1 MAKSIDKA
9 TGNDNGRIENFLVS
23 VLDNGSRLQAP
34 AVAKYVDYV
43 RKSHPDETPAQ
54 IIERMEKMFLLAV
67 TGSGSAVG
75 ATAAVPGVGTVAS
88 IAAVGV
94 ESAFFLEASALLTL
108 AVASVHG
115 ISVENHQQRRALVL
129 AVALGES
136 GMEVVQKVTGV
147 TAKNWGTAITSKIPG
162 STMRGMNSTLVR
174 KFVTKYAAK
183 RSALILGKLVPAGI
197 GAVIGGVGNRAIGKG
212 VVKNARDAF
221 GPAPLR
227 WTDHLIIAP
236 VEDLS
241 ISRTVDTARVLRR

>member
-1 MAKSIDKA
+1 MAKSTNTVI
-9 TGNDNGRIENFLVS
+9 TNDAGRIEKILVA

-34 AVAKYVDYV
+34 AVAKYVNHV
-43 RKSHPDETPAQ
+43 RRSHPDETPAQ
-54 IIERMEKMFLLAV
+54 IVTRMEKMFLLAV

-88 IAAVGV
+88 IAAVGA

-136 GMEVVQKVTGV
+136 GMEIVQKVTGV

-183 RSALILGKLVPAGI
+183 RSALILGKLIPAGI
-197 GAVIGGVGNRAIGKG
+197 GAVIGGAGNRVIGKG
-212 VVKNARDAF
+212 VVKNAREAF
-221 GPAPLR
+221 GPAPTR
-227 WTDHLIIAP
+227 WTDHLIVMPADDP
-236 VEDLS
+236 FTSDG
-241 ISRTVDTARVLRR
+241 TDTARVLRR